1 MRDLIGSMAL
11 TRPHQPRILPDEV
24 SIRHDPALPVDV
36 IQQSPESSGSPF
48 TRVNQSRTENTT
60 GNPNDIIE
68 ITINESDPSSVDSAF
83 SPRAAHIKRRKSE
96 PREHRHPGTPLREQ
110 QAPISTPYSL
120 KTVLRR
126 KTLTAQTVGML
137 SSTINIASSERS
149 NPLVNGSSICR
160 ASRAIQMAP
169 TTATGTARHRMS
181 TERRRISR
189 PSGICV
195 VHPRSDAS
203 PPERPTVK
211 PPEEDFL
218 PPSPDILT

>member
-1 MRDLIGSMAL
+1 MTSSRSPL
-11 TRPHQPRILPDEV
+11 TRAIRVRSIPLSAPGPLISNVERV
-24 SIRHDPALPVDV
+24 SL
-36 IQQSPESSGSPF
+36 ESTDAQGRRS
-48 TRVNQSRTENTT
+48 VNSR
-60 GNPNDIIE
+60 
-68 ITINESDPSSVDSAF
+68 
-83 SPRAAHIKRRKSE
+83 R
-96 PREHRHPGTPLREQ
+96 L
-110 QAPISTPYSL
+110 ISTPYSL